1 MVERLKE
8 LSYLSPLQV
17 NDANRHHF
25 EKWAKSH
32 PQVRL
37 VSDGTS
43 CNEDRLGAVAC
54 IELAIRHFNIQ
65 DHTIIIGG

>member
-1 MVERLKE
+1 M
-8 LSYLSPLQV
+8 

-25 EKWAKSH
+25 EKWAESH
-32 PQVRL
+32 SQVQL

-43 CNEDRLGAVAC
+43 CNEKRLGAVAC

-65 DHTIIIGG
+65 DHTVVIGG